1 MSASKTLRA
10 NTLIMLPSSHSIIS
24 TTMSVMSA
32 KTLTSEVT
40 DNVGLL
46 LAEKKKRK
54 EEKMLKKMNLILTQM
69 TKK

>member
-1 MSASKTLRA
+1 
-10 NTLIMLPSSHSIIS
+10 
-24 TTMSVMSA
+24 MSVMSA
-32 KTLTSEVT
+32 KIHTSEVT

-54 EEKMLKKMNLILTQM
+54 EEKMLNKMSLSPTQM

>member
-1 MSASKTLRA
+1 MSA
-10 NTLIMLPSSHSIIS
+10 
-24 TTMSVMSA
+24 MSA
-32 KTLTSEVT
+32 KILTSEVT

-46 LAEKKKRK
+46 LVEKKKKK